1 MPMESVSGGSMPV
14 QVPRFVILGADFARG
29 VIDLL
34 KGLDELLRLGGLDA
48 SQARLVTGGRHIP
61 GPAAQERLAQ
71 LVAEMAWALEEQLEE
86 QA

>member
-1 MPMESVSGGSMPV
+1 MEPVSSGSTPV

-34 KGLDELLRLGGLDA
+34 EGLDELLRLGDLDA
-48 SQARLVTGGRHIP
+48 SQVRLVTRGRQVP
-61 GPAAQERLAQ
+61 GPAVQERLAD
-71 LVAEMAWALEEQLEE
+71 LVAEIASALEEQLEE